1 MSTSKRT
8 ALLGFFMASLAA
20 PAMAAEGE
28 GAAVAVAPEKPSGE
42 PTKMFIGGG
51 IGPALNPRYKVNG
64 KTITFS
70 DQFQGATDTVSPV
83 ALSLSFGLAL
93 NPKTFVGFD
102 GSAASQIG
110 KIAGTNTHV
119 QINNYFAGVTYFP
132 WETGPYLKAGAGLSS
147 FVATTGSQTESSGG
161 LGFLLGAGYAL
172 RIVGAHHL
180 SITYTQTWQSYG
192 GSSMTKPDSSQFG
205 AVYLGYIYRN

>member
-1 MSTSKRT
+1 MQIRALRGTDDRSRFRSGDPDLDQRAGLAARKTLRRTTMSTSKRT

-70 DQFQGATDTVSPV
+70 DQFQGATDKISPI
-83 ALSLSFGLAL
+83 ALSVSFGLAL
-93 NPKTFVGFD
+93 NPNTFVGFD

-119 QINNYFAGVTYFP
+119 QISNYFAG
-132 WETGPYLKAGAGLSS
+132 ET
-147 FVATTGSQTESSGG
+147 
-161 LGFLLGAGYAL
+161 
-172 RIVGAHHL
+172 
-180 SITYTQTWQSYG
+180 
-192 GSSMTKPDSSQFG
+192 
-205 AVYLGYIYRN
+205 